1 MATAH
6 IESRKRDIGK
16 IVLFPGDPL
25 RAKYIAEKFLT
36 DVELIKDVRNINGYT
51 GLYKNRR
58 ITVFA
63 SGMGIP
69 SACIYAYELYNFYDV
84 EKIIRIGTC
93 GTMHKDVDLM
103 DVVLATSAYSL
114 STFPLLFD
122 NDTEKEYSS
131 SESLNQLILD
141 EAEEKGVSIKQGKI
155 ITTDV
160 FDPYVDS
167 KKFMKHFPKDD
178 YVASEMEAFG
188 LFYLAKKL
196 GKKAACLLTVV
207 DSKYDDRS
215 LTSEQRE
222 KSLDDM
228 IVLALDSIV

>member
-1 MATAH
+1 
-6 IESRKRDIGK
+6 
-16 IVLFPGDPL
+16 
-25 RAKYIAEKFLT
+25 
-36 DVELIKDVRNINGYT
+36 
-51 GLYKNRR
+51 
-58 ITVFA
+58 
-63 SGMGIP
+63 
-69 SACIYAYELYNFYDV
+69 
-84 EKIIRIGTC
+84 
-93 GTMHKDVDLM
+93 MHKDVDLM

-114 STFPLLFD
+114 STFPLLYD
-122 NDTEKEYSS
+122 GDTDKEYASS
-131 SESLNQLILD
+131 DELNQEIID
-141 EAEEKGVSIKQGKI
+141 EAVKKGIEIKRGKI
-155 ITTDV
+155 ITSDV
-160 FDPYVDS
+160 FDPYVDA

>member
-6 IESRKRDIGK
+6 IESTKREIGK
-16 IVLFPGDPL
+16 TVLFPGDPL

-36 DVELIKDVRNINGYT
+36 DVELINDVRNINGYT
-51 GLYKNRR
+51 GYYKNRR
-58 ITVFA
+58 VTVFA

-69 SACIYAYELYNFYDV
+69 SACIYAYELYNFYNV

-114 STFPLLFD
+114 STFPLLYD
-122 NDTEKEYSS
+122 GDTDKEYASS
-131 SESLNQLILD
+131 DELNQEIID
-141 EAEEKGVSIKQGKI
+141 EAVKKGIEIKRGKI
-155 ITTDV
+155 ITSDV
-160 FDPYVDS
+160 FDPYVDA

-228 IVLALDSIV
+228 IVLVLDSIV

>member
-6 IESRKRDIGK
+6 IESKKREIGK
-16 IVLFPGDPL
+16 TVLFPGDPL

-36 DVELIKDVRNINGYT
+36 DVELINDVRNINGYT
-51 GLYKNRR
+51 GYYKNKR

-69 SACIYAYELYNFYDV
+69 SACIYAYELYNFYNV

-114 STFPLLFD
+114 STFPLLYD
-122 NDTEKEYSS
+122 GDTDKEYAS
-131 SESLNQLILD
+131 SEELNQEIID
-141 EAEEKGVSIKQGKI
+141 EAVKNGIEIKKGKI
-155 ITTDV
+155 ITADV
-160 FDPYVDS
+160 FDPYVDP